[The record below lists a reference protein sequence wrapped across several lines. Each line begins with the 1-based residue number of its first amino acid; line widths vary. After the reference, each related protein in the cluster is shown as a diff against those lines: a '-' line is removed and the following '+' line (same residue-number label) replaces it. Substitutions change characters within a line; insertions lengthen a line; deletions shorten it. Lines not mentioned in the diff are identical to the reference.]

1 MCQDQNVHVA
11 ALQNFGTVDQV
22 VNDLLRYKQ
31 SASSLQAELKDMQ
44 ERYFQM
50 SLQFA
55 EVEAQ
60 REELVMTVKNLK
72 NGKRWFR

>member
-1 MCQDQNVHVA
+1 MIS
-11 ALQNFGTVDQV
+11 FG
-22 VNDLLRYKQ
+22 YKQ
-31 SASSLQAELKDMQ
+31 TVSSLQAELKDMQ

-60 REELVMTVKNLK
+60 REELVMTVRNFK